1 MATQTQRT
9 IRRSVRFFT
18 TTVTASM
25 VTACCG
31 LVLLSAVGAHAA
43 TALNGITANGVLVNG
58 VLVNGLMS
66 NSLSANGIATNGI
79 ATNGIATNGITTNGI
94 STNGILRNAQPSQ
107 AEMPPGGQRDSLPFH
122 SLSQRAL
129 GKAAVLAG
137 SDGQP
142 PLPVE
147 LPEVR

>member
-1 MATQTQRT
+1 MRTRTRQTM
-9 IRRSVRFFT
+9 RRSTRFPRA
-18 TTVTASM
+18 TAKTRM
-25 VTACCG
+25 VIACCG
-31 LVLLSAVGAHAA
+31 LLLWSAVSAHAA
-43 TALNGITANGVLVNG
+43 TALNGIATNGILVNG
-58 VLVNGLMS
+58 VISNGLAVNGLAS
-66 NSLSANGIATNGI
+66 NGIG
-79 ATNGIATNGITTNGI
+79 TNGI

-129 GKAAVLAG
+129 GKASVLAG